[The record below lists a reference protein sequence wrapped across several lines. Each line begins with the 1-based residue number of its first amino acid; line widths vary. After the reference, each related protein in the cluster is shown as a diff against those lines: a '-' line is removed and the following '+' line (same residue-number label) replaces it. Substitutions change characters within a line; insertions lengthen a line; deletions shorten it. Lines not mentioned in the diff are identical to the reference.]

1 MTLLYL
7 EISPGTCEPL
17 YPRLPP
23 NILTNFSCFL
33 STLIFTIF
41 FMFWSQYSHY
51 SYHFQNP
58 LFKFPPISST
68 LQRSRSIYSP
78 FYKTVPLSYLVG
90 TSNLPIILHKSAL
103 FHAFHF
109 TNSISKNYLS
119 KPEMILLRTDLTLVP
134 LCY

>member
-7 EISPGTCEPL
+7 EISLGTYEPH
-17 YPRLPP
+17 YPKLPP

-33 STLIFTIF
+33 STLRFTVF

-58 LFKFPPISST
+58 LFKFSPISST

-78 FYKTVPLSYLVG
+78 VYQTVPCSYLVG
-90 TSNLPIILHKSAL
+90 TSNLPIILQKTAL
-103 FHAFHF
+103 FHASHF
-109 TNSISKNYLS
+109 TNSISMNYLS
-119 KPEMILLRTDLTLVP
+119 KPEMILLRADFILVS